1 MAAEKLT
8 TGRLVQI
15 LVVMSVLITAFIW
28 RTMNYSSNETVLI
41 CQMSA
46 GACSVSVD
54 SDTVD
59 IRLFKQGDGTQEL
72 AITSRVEP
80 THLRVDSEQKNNEL
94 MQKEIARDN
103 SETTY
108 IYVLPESVKTGSNQK
123 LILFVDRDQI
133 AINF

>member
-28 RTMNYSSNETVLI
+28 RTMNYSSNGTALI
-41 CQMSA
+41 CQISV

-54 SDTVD
+54 SESVD
-59 IRLFKQGDGTQEL
+59 IHLLKQEDGSDAL
-72 AITSRVEP
+72 AITSRIKP
-80 THLRVDSEQKNNEL
+80 TYLRIDSEPKISVL
-94 MQKEIARDN
+94 AQKEIARDN
-103 SETTY
+103 SAATY
-108 IYVLPESVKTGSNQK
+108 IYVFPESVKTGSTKK
-123 LILFVDRDQI
+123 LILFIDQDQI